1 MRPLQRF
8 LAAAAVFL
16 GVGSSAAWAQH
27 PQTRQGFWIG
37 FGFGAGSA
45 RGDCEGCDFDAGSG
59 ATGYLKLG
67 GKLSPRLLLGADVTG
82 WMGKATD
89 ASLGTADVTVGFV
102 SAAVYWYPSPSSGL
116 FLKGGLG
123 SFMLT
128 GDVNTGERLESASAA
143 LVLGL
148 GYDIRVG
155 RMLSLSPV
163 LTFAGSGKGGFDI
176 DGVTVADDFTGGLAT
191 LQVGVTFH

>member
-1 MRPLQRF
+1 MR
-8 LAAAAVFL
+8 AAAVL
-16 GVGSSAAWAQH
+16 LLITLGSSAALAQR

-37 FGFGAGSA
+37 FGVGGGSA
-45 RGDCEGCDFDAGSG
+45 SGDCDGCDFDPESG

-67 GKLSPRLLLGADVTG
+67 STLSPSLLLGADVTG
-82 WMGKATD
+82 WVGTARD
-89 ASLGTADVTVGFV
+89 AGLGTADVTVGFV
-102 SAAVYWYPSPSSGL
+102 TAAVYWYPSPSSGL

-123 SFMLT
+123 YFTLT
-128 GDVNTGERLESASAA
+128 GDANTGEDLESASAA
-143 LVLGL
+143 LVLGI

-176 DGVTVADDFTGGLAT
+176 DGITVADDFTGGLAT

>member
-1 MRPLQRF
+1 MR
-8 LAAAAVFL
+8 AAAVLLFITL
-16 GVGSSAAWAQH
+16 GSSAAWAQR

-37 FGFGAGSA
+37 FGFGGGSA
-45 RGDCEGCDFDAGSG
+45 RGDCEGCDFNTETG

-67 GKLSPRLLLGADVTG
+67 GTLSPRLLLGADVMTWVG
-82 WMGKATD
+82 TAED
-89 ASLGTADVTVGFV
+89 ASLGTADITASFVT
-102 SAAVYWYPSPSSGL
+102 AAVYWYPSPSSGL

-123 SFMLT
+123 SFVLT
-128 GDVNTGERLESASAA
+128 GDANTGEELKSASAA
-143 LVLGL
+143 LVLGI

-155 RMLSLSPV
+155 RMLSVSPV

-176 DGVTVADDFTGGLAT
+176 DGFTVADDFTGRLVT